1 MAGEWKRDSTATR
14 ARILHAAKARFASY
28 GYDRTTVRAI
38 ASDARVAPNLITR
51 YFGGKDGLFRAA
63 TEVDLR
69 VADALRGPQR
79 EIGSRL
85 AMHIVTRW
93 EEARGADPILTM
105 LRAAMTDDAEAKRMA
120 DFFGQQVIAPLSGYL
135 GDKRHPDAANG
146 DVRNG
151 DARNGGVP
159 NGDVANG
166 LERATAMSALIMGT
180 VAQRYV
186 LRAGPI
192 AAAGVDELIAWLGV
206 SLQRLADTDELPAL
220 STQSTSTPVNAGNL
234 VSG

>member
-1 MAGEWKRDSTATR
+1 MYTRGMAGEWKRDSTATR

-79 EIGSRL
+79 EIGARL

-120 DFFGQQVIAPLSGYL
+120 DFFGEQVIAPLSGYL
-135 GDKRHPDAANG
+135 GDTRHSDASNG

-151 DARNGGVP
+151 DVANGDVRNRDVP

-206 SLQRLADTDELPAL
+206 S
-220 STQSTSTPVNAGNL
+220 
-234 VSG
+234 